1 MVNGMHRAWGAKKG
15 ISAGIALTA
24 PQRMRDAI
32 TKLCSVRVYRGDTMF
47 PLTKK
52 QSNRI
57 GSMGA
62 VTLFL
67 RGVHEADRVAAAAHR
82 RANKQFKLNES
93 ARLQADRM
101 ANFDKASETQLAMTT
116 HSLADEILSFGTSK
130 GALLLY
136 LKEQYSARLLLRDG
150 NYSSIP
156 IQSEYRMKKNPYKLR
171 MEPHKPLSGTV
182 TSGDKVSYLTSLLK
196 LMITED
202 LSRLDQPTVE
212 AEDTGLVRRL
222 PVIAPQFANPLSL
235 RLKRIQEAD
244 IAKKMAPTD
253 NPWLTSL
260 QAEWVGKILYDGGYF
275 RVVQVQY
282 VPNKGNTRYPCWE
295 ATSEPV
301 YYHNGAYVVHDR
313 NVSVGQNG
321 HRVTLKSSLV
331 GFALAEYSKG
341 GDADPVVLPH
351 AAKCHAAFLIR
362 KTPKPAAPNSTAPRH
377 AKKRPHTATANQ
389 ELPSPSP
396 RSSRRRTSGLGHSI

>member
-1 MVNGMHRAWGAKKG
+1 
-15 ISAGIALTA
+15 
-24 PQRMRDAI
+24 
-32 TKLCSVRVYRGDTMF
+32 
-47 PLTKK
+47 
-52 QSNRI
+52 
-57 GSMGA
+57 
-62 VTLFL
+62 
-67 RGVHEADRVAAAAHR
+67 
-82 RANKQFKLNES
+82 
-93 ARLQADRM
+93 
-101 ANFDKASETQLAMTT
+101 
-116 HSLADEILSFGTSK
+116 
-130 GALLLY
+130 
-136 LKEQYSARLLLRDG
+136 
-150 NYSSIP
+150 
-156 IQSEYRMKKNPYKLR
+156 
-171 MEPHKPLSGTV
+171 MEPHKPISGTV
-182 TSGDKVSYLTSLLK
+182 TSGDKVNYLTSLLK

-235 RLKRIQEAD
+235 QLKRNQEAD

-351 AAKCHAAFLIR
+351 AANCHAAFLKR
-362 KTPKPAAPNSTAPRH
+362 KTAKPAAPNSTATRNT
-377 AKKRPHTATANQ
+377 KKRPHNAPAHQ
-389 ELPSPSP
+389 ELPSPAP
-396 RSSRRRTSGLGHSI
+396 RSSRRRTSAHGHSTER